1 MDRSCQQYF
10 DAFSQTS
17 DGEIRSEYYNPFA
30 VRHRKKTTRQQLEV
44 LERTFETNIRPDT
57 RMRKM
62 LAEQLGMTP
71 RSIQVWFQNRRAKEK
86 KMAEKYIKHNVFYNN
101 VAYESSAAAYVSMA
115 HFCFSATNNS
125 LFEMPMMMCADS
137 VKYADPFPEIDNLDI
152 CTGQE
157 NKLFENHAAMD
168 PAHILF
174 DTGIAPCFERGAS
187 CCE

>member
-57 RMRKM
+57 QMRKM

-86 KMAEKYIKHNVFYNN
+86 KMADKCIKHNGFYDDIACNTSDTY
-101 VAYESSAAAYVSMA
+101 VSAAQ
-115 HFCFSATNNS
+115 FCFSATNNN
-125 LFEMPMMMCADS
+125 LFEMPVMMCTDS
-137 VKYADPFPEIDNLDI
+137 GRCSNLFPQSGSLGI
-152 CTGQE
+152 CTSLE
-157 NKLFENHAAMD
+157 SNLFENHTAMD

-174 DTGIAPCFERGAS
+174 DTGIAPCFERGAFR
-187 CCE
+187 CE

>member
-30 VRHRKKTTRQQLEV
+30 VRHRKKTTRRQLEV

-57 RMRKM
+57 RLRKM

-86 KMAEKYIKHNVFYNN
+86 KMAEKCIKHSVFYSN
-101 VAYESSAAAYVSMA
+101 AAHETSAAYVSAA
-115 HFCFSATNNS
+115 HFCFSATNNR
-125 LFEMPMMMCADS
+125 LFEMPVVMCADS
-137 VKYADPFPEIDNLDI
+137 VRYSDLFSQSGSPDI
-152 CTGQE
+152 CTSQE
-157 NKLFENHAAMD
+157 SNIFEDHAAVD
-168 PAHILF
+168 SAHILF

-187 CCE
+187 RCE